1 MGASPYGLFA
11 IMTGVGGRPV
21 TLIEA
26 ANTMDGPWVAV
37 PLRYQVNDPAAS
49 LPWCFPHFPRMDWSR
64 WFVPLGDPGRWLAQL
79 LRGLLSGDPAI
90 LSLVDERAFRAA
102 FAEAIDSLDLGIPV
116 LPADQAEARCT
127 LLEAGDGDE

>member
-1 MGASPYGLFA
+1 MVGSLGWIVREKTFA
-11 IMTGVGGRPV
+11 K
-21 TLIEA
+21 L
-26 ANTMDGPWVAV
+26 V

-49 LPWCFPHFPRMDWSR
+49 LPWCFPHFPRMDWSL

-102 FAEAIDSLDLGIPV
+102 FRWD
-116 LPADQAEARCT
+116 T
-127 LLEAGDGDE
+127 HAGCGAHHTFFREGSGFGYRFG